1 MKMGQKIIVAD
12 DEKHIT
18 ALISDFL
25 SSAGYTVLTA
35 YSGEQALEV
44 FAANPD
50 TALLILD
57 IMMPELDG
65 WQVCR
70 KVRERSNVPIL
81 FLTARSD
88 EFDQILSFESGADD
102 YVTKPFSLA
111 VLQKRVEAL
120 LKRSGAALKTEQSG
134 LYIDRVS
141 YTVFLNG
148 KQLNLTLKEYELL
161 DELYKNK
168 GRVLTRDQLLNSVWG
183 YDYIG
188 DTRTV
193 DSHIARLRSKL
204 GDYANTHL
212 KTVYGLGYKIEV

>member
-1 MKMGQKIIVAD
+1 MEENKKIIVAD

-18 ALISDFL
+18 TLISDFL
-25 SSAGYTVLTA
+25 SSAGYKVLCA
-35 YSGEQALEV
+35 FNGQQALEL
-44 FAANPD
+44 FNKNTD
-50 TALLILD
+50 TALIILD

-65 WQVCR
+65 WQTC
-70 KVRERSNVPIL
+70 KKIREKSNVPIL

-102 YVTKPFSLA
+102 FVTKPFSLA
-111 VLQKRVEAL
+111 VLQKRVEVL
-120 LKRSGAALKTEQSG
+120 IRRSNVTTKNEESG
-134 LYIDRVS
+134 LYIDRVA
-141 YTVFLNG
+141 YTAFLNG

-183 YDYIG
+183 YDYVG

-193 DSHIARLRSKL
+193 DSHIARLRSKM
-204 GDYANTHL
+204 GEYGNTHL